1 MTSGRKPLL
10 TVLNEQSEPLKP
22 DELMQLAGF
31 SSNEVEEFYI
41 KLAEIAEQVEQLSP
55 EANQIKNWPYEK
67 ESEIKLKLK
76 G

>member
-10 TVLNEQSEPLKP
+10 TVLNEQSEPIKP

-41 KLAEIAEQVEQLSP
+41 ELAEISEKVAQLSP
-55 EANQIKNWPYEK
+55 DEKLIKNWPYEK
-67 ESEIKLKLK
+67 SQRLN
-76 G
+76 